1 MPRTPIPISI
11 LDATWFLLESSPY
24 LNCSHTLAFLG
35 LNNVAANVDIE
46 PAIILATSSRWTSCP
61 FIILPSSVILTVWR
75 VPSPLVSNPINA
87 VTKLEIG
94 SNILFIALIAI
105 IAWTISLREIFL
117 KSSPINFV
125 NSLTVPVIV
134 LAEAIISTGSPVISL
149 PFMNLAGLIFPSSVE
164 IAAILPRA
172 SAITAT
178 CVIIIVNAEP
188 LAITLTMPEPKN
200 PPNDTPL
207 IMSIN
212 PWHAFFIVDIIDCID
227 ASLRLDSSIFM
238 RNPTILSRSLIVS
251 PANKITGA
259 KEVAP
264 NSIIGKNKPA
274 TPAKA
279 PNSETSFSIIEILLT
294 ALTPQSSPK
303 VSIAY
308 DVNAAT
314 PANTIKDVAANPCAA
329 INASEPEIITAE
341 SIPATPAKA
350 PNARTRVVIA
360 PIAINVS
367 LHSSSLFFLITRIPI
382 IPINTAVDAAINPV
396 IRSIAADPDTICIL
410 KVDAN
415 NARAA
420 PSNTIAVNNPNA
432 SQTLPEPTSFIP
444 APANTIPSAT
454 TPHTAINAFISNID
468 VAAFLKL
475 ATLLIVL
482 TSIASAAPSNTIP
495 VNNPTAS
502 QMLPEPTC
510 LIPSP
515 TRTISAATPPHKS
528 MNLVISIIAA
538 AAFSIVLPLVT
549 VCASIAT
556 LIVPYMTPA
565 IKTKPS
571 AVSASWFFKNQPSKI
586 VPAAIPRQAVSNFA
600 ILKSAFVLVRTS
612 NLAASVNIPIVI
624 NP

>member
-1 MPRTPIPISI
+1 M
-11 LDATWFLLESSPY
+11 
-24 LNCSHTLAFLG
+24 
-35 LNNVAANVDIE
+35 
-46 PAIILATSSRWTSCP
+46 
-61 FIILPSSVILTVWR
+61 
-75 VPSPLVSNPINA
+75 
-87 VTKLEIG
+87 
-94 SNILFIALIAI
+94 
-105 IAWTISLREIFL
+105 
-117 KSSPINFV
+117 
-125 NSLTVPVIV
+125 
-134 LAEAIISTGSPVISL
+134 
-149 PFMNLAGLIFPSSVE
+149 
-164 IAAILPRA
+164 
-172 SAITAT
+172 
-178 CVIIIVNAEP
+178 
-188 LAITLTMPEPKN
+188 
-200 PPNDTPL
+200 
-207 IMSIN
+207 
-212 PWHAFFIVDIIDCID
+212 
-227 ASLRLDSSIFM
+227 
-238 RNPTILSRSLIVS
+238 SRSLIVS

-294 ALTPQSSPK
+294 ALAPQSSPK
-303 VSIAY
+303 FSIAY
-308 DVNAAT
+308 DVNVAT

-329 INASEPEIITAE
+329 INASEPAIIADE

-367 LHSSSLFFLITRIPI
+367 LHSRSLFFLIIRIPI
-382 IPINTAVDAAINPV
+382 IPINTAADAAINPV
-396 IRSIAADPDTICIL
+396 IKSIAADPATICIL

-420 PSNTIAVNNPNA
+420 PSNTIAVNKPNA

-454 TPHTAINAFISNID
+454 TPHTAINAFINNID

-495 VNNPTAS
+495 VNNPNAS
-502 QMLPEPTC
+502 QTLPEPTC

-528 MNLVISIIAA
+528 MNLVISIIAS

-571 AVSASWFFKNQPSKI
+571 AVSAS
-586 VPAAIPRQAVSNFA
+586 
-600 ILKSAFVLVRTS
+600 
-612 NLAASVNIPIVI
+612 
-624 NP
+624 